1 MVTPPAPG
9 SFQARV
15 LDSEMVTAD
24 ARHSEAE
31 ILAWFTELKFRYELS
46 VERIPFKFVQDW
58 VRTGDSLEHKDQKF
72 FSVIGVHFQ
81 AASREVTSWTQPLVH
96 QRQEGIVAFVVKEF
110 NGVLH
115 FLVQG
120 KVEVGNFDVVEMA
133 ATVQCVTGSYR
144 DASKN
149 ECPLFLEQV
158 LDAHPKQVL
167 YSAKQSE
174 EGGRFFQEQ
183 NLSLVVEADASFPK
197 DIPENFIWMTL
208 GQLKQFIRYNNYVN
222 AQARCLLSCL
232 GLGDDEGAELLGEKS
247 KAGAGSRSGAMQLAE
262 PGSPAAA

>member
-1 MVTPPAPG
+1 
-9 SFQARV
+9 
-15 LDSEMVTAD
+15 
-24 ARHSEAE
+24 
-31 ILAWFTELKFRYELS
+31 

-58 VRTGDSLEHKDQKF
+58 VRTSDSLEHKDGKF
-72 FSVIGVHFQ
+72 FSIIGVHFE

-149 ECPLFLEQV
+149 ECPLFLDQV
-158 LDAHPKQVL
+158 LDARPTQVL

-183 NLSLVVEADASFPK
+183 NLSLVVEADASFPE

-232 GLGDDEGAELLGEKS
+232 RVGGGEGAERCGELPRPE
-247 KAGAGSRSGAMQLAE
+247 ARTRERPMQLAE
-262 PGSPAAA
+262 AGSPVAL